1 MFLSKGANV
10 LSLFDGKS
18 SGRTACDLAG
28 IGVNKY
34 YSCEID
40 KYANIVSNAMYPH
53 IIRLGDIL
61 NWREWDI
68 DWASIDLILAGSPCQ
83 GFSFAGKQLA
93 FDDPRSA
100 LFFVFVDILNHI
112 KSFNPDVEFMLE
124 NVKMKTEYVNIISD
138 KVEAETIIINSN
150 LVSAQNRQRNYWC
163 NWGVPQ
169 PDDRE
174 IYWPDIMLNNAT
186 DCMYYS
192 LGAFNWLFKDDK
204 RAAKYFQYS
213 INTKVKMQMIE
224 ASHHKG
230 YSNQRCFGINDNGLT
245 RYIHPVECFRAQT
258 VPEHLID
265 KILTCGVSN
274 TQLYKIAGNGWT
286 DEVIAHNIR
295 HSKLGKQHNDCI

>member
-68 DWASIDLILAGSPCQ
+68 DWSSIDLLLAGSPCQ

-124 NVKMKTEYVNIISD
+124 NVKMKKEHLEVINET
-138 KVEAETIIINSN
+138 VEENPRLINSA
-150 LVSAQNRQRNYWC
+150 LVSGHSRQRFYWC
-163 NWGVPQ
+163 NWSVEQ
-169 PDDRE
+169 PEDRHILANSIIQHE
-174 IYWPDIMLNNAT
+174 MQEPNSEPWQKWWLTN
-186 DCMYYS
+186 
-192 LGAFNWLFKDDK
+192 GAFQLKKSYSTVINWSDK
-204 RAAKYFQYS
+204 AVCQTARQISSWNGNLVY
-213 INTKVKMQMIE
+213 TL
-224 ASHHKG
+224 KG
-230 YSNQRCFGINDNGLT
+230 LRFVT
-245 RYIHPVECFRAQT
+245 PRECFRLQT
-258 VPEHLID
+258 VPEHLIN
-265 KILTCGVSN
+265 KILACGVSN

-286 DEVIAHNIR
+286 DEVIAHNLR
-295 HSKLGKQHNDCI
+295 HSRLANANT